1 VRALPIGGSANSNRA
16 FAERRQDPFEA
27 KPHRGRVTD
36 KGKLDGSAGHRRS
49 CALFPRVLSGRDQ
62 ASATPTI
69 AITPADGSNARECI
83 MRLRQLHD
91 AYAIFTRRAAQFDA
105 LDWALWKIKQAGPV
119 SFQKNTG

>member
-1 VRALPIGGSANSNRA
+1 MSRASGRRALSRASALDRRQREFNRA

-69 AITPADGSNARECI
+69 AITPADGFECPRVYNAI
-83 MRLRQLHD
+83 
-91 AYAIFTRRAAQFDA
+91 AVIA
-105 LDWALWKIKQAGPV
+105 
-119 SFQKNTG
+119 